1 MCAFETRLCLE
12 QVVEAEAAAG
22 EEEAAICPVPTIGP
36 YSLPPLAEP
45 PPPPPP
51 HLLISVYPAPL
62 LGGGR
67 PVLLVAER
75 AKDGD
80 RAGTC
85 RPQSFPTRACELRPQ
100 HNPPHIQRYQT
111 IPDDRQLNVS
121 AGTEERL
128 ICRRRNN
135 ARDNSDLPAILTTW
149 KVCLKQVVGRGAEG
163 GDGEHAVPR
172 SPE

>member
-1 MCAFETRLCLE
+1 MFSATLQIAGVCFFRTRGCL
-12 QVVEAEAAAG
+12 QSNCPCLQHLAG
-22 EEEAAICPVPTIGP
+22 LVWGRPDLPRWQPLALIASPHWPAP
-36 YSLPPLAEP
+36 PPLVSPAR
-45 PPPPPP
+45 

-75 AKDGD
+75 SKDGD

-85 RPQSFPTRACELRPQ
+85 RPQSFPTRACELRAQ
-100 HNPPHIQRYQT
+100 HNPPDIQRYQT

-128 ICRRRNN
+128 ICRRQNN
-135 ARDNSDLPAILTTW
+135 ARP
-149 KVCLKQVVGRGAEG
+149 Q
-163 GDGEHAVPR
+163 
-172 SPE
+172 

>member
-12 QVVEAEAAAG
+12 QVLEG
-22 EEEAAICPVPTIGP
+22 GSCWRGGGCNLPPTIGP
-36 YSLPPLAEP
+36 YSLPPLAEQ
-45 PPPPPP
+45 PPPP

-135 ARDNSDLPAILTTW
+135 AR
-149 KVCLKQVVGRGAEG
+149 QQ
-163 GDGEHAVPR
+163 
-172 SPE
+172 

>member
-1 MCAFETRLCLE
+1 MSDCLYVCVLLRRGCVWSKCWK
-12 QVVEAEAAAG
+12 QVAA
-22 EEEAAICPVPTIGP
+22 EEAGSARLATIGP
-36 YSLPPLAEP
+36 YSLPPLAEHP
-45 PPPPPP
+45 PLPPS

-75 AKDGD
+75 SKDGD

-100 HNPPHIQRYQT
+100 HNPPDIQRYQT

-128 ICRRRNN
+128 ICRRQNN
-135 ARDNSDLPAILTTW
+135 AR
-149 KVCLKQVVGRGAEG
+149 QQ
-163 GDGEHAVPR
+163 
-172 SPE
+172 